1 MNKMYTFQYQ
11 FKFKNDSGFGSYNGY
26 DEIQNCAYSL
36 EEANELFWDF
46 IHSEGYKEKDIDIL
60 DISVVYNEDDNLEY
74 GVDYGTPE
82 DYEELFGSSEHI

>member
-11 FKFKNDSGFGSYNGY
+11 FKSTNGFDSYSWY
-26 DEIQNCAYSL
+26 DEIQKCAYSL

-46 IHSEGYKEKDIDIL
+46 IHSEGYNVKDIDIL
-60 DISVVYNEDDNLEY
+60 DVSVVYNEDDALEY